1 MTHARPALVLAACLA
16 AAAATAA
23 QIQPR
28 DPQSASRQAPAVGTA
43 VIAGTV
49 TMAGSTQPAR
59 RVRVM
64 LSSAE
69 LRGGRSATTD
79 EQGQFAFTALPAGRY
94 SVSASKPGHVS
105 VTFGQRLPG
114 RPGTPIDLSDG
125 EKFRADLQI
134 PRGSVVTGTIMDEYG
149 EPAPQTPVRALRVA
163 TQNGRRTLQGG
174 PSATTDDRGIYR
186 IFNLMPGEYVL
197 CATPRNSNTS
207 DADRMRLEM
216 ENLRRQFEAV
226 SREGG
231 DQARAIGER
240 IASLQASMPEGDETA
255 PPGYAPI
262 CYPGTASATAATPVP
277 LGVSEERPGIDI
289 QLQLMP
295 LARVEG
301 TVVNGTGAQV
311 RDITVTLSDP
321 QQPGASIANIN
332 ARADREG
339 HFRLMNVPPGQ
350 YRVTARATLVP
361 ESADEPGGR
370 GGARGRGGPPNAQR
384 PNPTIVWAAAD
395 LAVDGRSLAN
405 VLLSLQRGVS
415 VSGRV
420 RFDGQAPPP
429 ADLTRL
435 RVTMSP
441 AEPSPFGGPMSGQ
454 VEADGRFTIPSVAP
468 GRYRLTAGGV
478 QGWTVDG
485 SEIGGRDALDVPVE
499 ITGAQNITGA
509 QITFG
514 DRQTELSG
522 TVTDEQQQPV
532 ATYTL
537 VIFPDDRRYWISGSR
552 RVQSVRP
559 STDGQYTFRNLPPG
573 DYRLAP
579 VYDLEPG
586 ALSDPEFL
594 QQLETTALRITLQP
608 GEKKRQDMGVGR

>member
-1 MTHARPALVLAACLA
+1 MTHVRPALVLAACLA

-23 QIQPR
+23 AQIQPR
-28 DPQSASRQAPAVGTA
+28 DPQSASRQPPAVGTA

-64 LSSAE
+64 LSGAE

-163 TQNGRRTLQGG
+163 MQNGRRTLQVGNL
-174 PSATTDDRGIYR
+174 ATTDDRGIYR

-197 CATPRNSNTS
+197 CATPRNTNTS

-295 LARVEG
+295 LARIEG

-321 QQPGASIANIN
+321 QQPGTSIANIN

-361 ESADEPGGR
+361 EGADDPGGR
-370 GGARGRGGPPNAQR
+370 GAARGRGTPNVQR

-395 LAVDGRSLAN
+395 LAVDGRSLSN

-415 VSGRV
+415 VSGRL

-468 GRYRLTAGGV
+468 GRYRLTAGGA

-552 RVQSVRP
+552 RIQSVRP
-559 STDGQYTFRNLPPG
+559 STDGQYAFRNLPPG